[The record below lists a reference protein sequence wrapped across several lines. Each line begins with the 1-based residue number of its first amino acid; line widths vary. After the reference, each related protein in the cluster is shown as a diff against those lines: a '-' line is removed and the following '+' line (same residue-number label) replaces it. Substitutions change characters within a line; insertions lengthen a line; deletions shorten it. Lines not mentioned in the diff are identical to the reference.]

1 MSELLPIQLLRDIAR
16 RCRTKAAGLP
26 EQQEIRET
34 WSGIGFRL
42 GPHYFVAAMDE
53 ITEILKVPPV
63 TRLPNV
69 KPWVQ
74 GVANVRGR
82 LIPVVDLDLFFGTPS
97 QESMRNRHIL
107 VIHQHDQLDGLVVDS
122 VEGMQHFPVDEFS
135 DKLPALPE
143 ALASFVRGHYVRDD
157 KTWAVISMA
166 DLYEHEVFQDVA
178 V

>member
-1 MSELLPIQLLRDIAR
+1 MAESSPIQLLRDIAR
-16 RCRTKAAGLP
+16 RCRTQAAGLP
-26 EQQEIRET
+26 EQQEARET

-42 GPHYFVAAMDE
+42 GSHHFVAAMDE

-82 LIPVVDLDLFFGTPS
+82 LIPVVDLDRFFETPS

-107 VIHQHDQLDGLVVDS
+107 VIEQQEQVDGLIVDA

-135 DKLPALPE
+135 DAVPELPE
-143 ALASFVRGHYVRDD
+143 TIQALIRGHYVRDNRV
-157 KTWAVISMA
+157 WAVISMA

>member
-1 MSELLPIQLLRDIAR
+1 MAELLPIQLLRDIAK
-16 RCRTKAAGLP
+16 RCRGQAAGLP
-26 EQQEIRET
+26 EQQAIRET

-42 GPHYFVAAMDE
+42 GQHHFVAAMDE
-53 ITEILKVPPV
+53 VTEILKVPPV

-82 LIPVVDLDLFFGTPS
+82 LIPVVDLDLFFGAPS
-97 QESMRNRHIL
+97 QESLRNRHIL
-107 VIHQHDQLDGLVVDS
+107 VISQQEQLDGLIVDS

-135 DKLPALPE
+135 DAIPELPE
-143 ALASFVRGHYVRDD
+143 AIASLVRGHYVRGDRV
-157 KTWAVISMA
+157 WAVISMA

>member
-1 MSELLPIQLLRDIAR
+1 MSDMTPIQLLRDIAS
-16 RCRTKAAGLP
+16 RCRSRAAGLP
-26 EQQEIRET
+26 EQQEARET

-42 GPHYFVAAMDE
+42 GHQHFVAAMDE

-82 LIPVVDLDLFFGTPS
+82 LIPVVDLDLFFDAPS
-97 QESMRNRHIL
+97 QESLRNRHIL
-107 VIHQHDQLDGLVVDS
+107 VIEQQEQVDGLIVDA

-135 DKLPALPE
+135 DTVPELPA
-143 ALASFVRGHYVRDD
+143 AISAFIRGHYVRDNRV
-157 KTWAVISMA
+157 WAVISMA
-166 DLYEHEVFQDVA
+166 DLYEHEAFQDVA